1 MSRGPG
7 RPPLAAADGRHAAD
21 RVTDA
26 VAPRPVL
33 DLRLVGAAVG
43 AWLTACVVVRTD
55 PTAAHGAAVASAAGA
70 VALLLADR
78 RRGPGTRGRAAGS
91 SRTGSIQASVALVLA
106 VVSAVLVA
114 GAAHVAV
121 REAVAPTAVA
131 HPSATRSAVVDPSVA
146 RSAVV
151 DPSAGRPTP
160 TAGSDPATAATS
172 PTTTAPS
179 DRHEA
184 ARVAPGP
191 ARAVVTG
198 TVQGIARPL
207 PPPWPGAPARARVE
221 LRVERV
227 ERDGAVTAAAGT
239 VAVLGPTGWGAAQP
253 GERVRVVGRWTALA
267 AGERAAAVLVTDD
280 DPVVVA
286 SATGVHRAA
295 AAVRTTVARQADALG
310 GDAGALLPGVTVG
323 DTRAVPED
331 LRDALRVSGLTHLT
345 AVSGA
350 HFSLVGALAISCV
363 GAVGAPRVLRAAAV
377 ALVGA
382 GLVVL
387 VGPSPSVLRAA
398 VMACVGC
405 AGLLLGRRSASPA
418 ALSTAVVVLLVVDP
432 WLATELGFALSVL
445 ATGGLVL
452 LGGPL
457 AERWAAHLPRPVA
470 AALAAPVAA
479 QVACGPVVLAV
490 APAVSVLAVVA
501 NLLAAPAVAPA
512 TVLGLA
518 GALVGTWWPAGGDL
532 LAAPAGAACWWIG
545 AVARGVAATPGAA
558 VTWVPGVPG
567 MVLLAVAGAAA
578 VRLCW
583 PREPA
588 R

>member
-78 RRGPGTRGRAAGS
+78 GGARGTRGRAARS
-91 SRTGSIQASVALVLA
+91 SRTGSIRASVALVLA
-106 VVSAVLVA
+106 VVAAVLVA
-114 GAAHVAV
+114 GAAHVTA
-121 REAVAPTAVA
+121 REAVTQAEVA
-131 HPSATRSAVVDPSVA
+131 DPSAA
-146 RSAVV
+146 RWAVV
-151 DPSAGRPTP
+151 DPSAGLPRPT
-160 TAGSDPATAATS
+160 TGSDPAATTPATTAA
-172 PTTTAPS
+172 PAAG
-179 DRHEA
+179 HA
-184 ARVAPGP
+184 VARVAPGP

-207 PPPWPGAPARARVE
+207 PPPWPGGPARARVE

-286 SATGVHRAA
+286 SAPGVHRAA

-350 HFSLVGALAISCV
+350 HFSLVGALAIACV

-398 VMACVGC
+398 VMACVAC

-457 AERWAAHLPRPVA
+457 ADRWAAHLPRPVA
-470 AALAAPVAA
+470 VGLAAPVAA

-490 APAVSVLAVVA
+490 APAVPVLAVVA